1 MDMSTSILSLC
12 VLKYKFIVDPG
23 YKLKRMLLQDGYNWW
38 GTLGI
43 LILVLSKIKRMTKK
57 ILIKCFSLEHS
68 SMMYREIN
76 IFSYVKVE
84 CSMYFHI

>member
-43 LILVLSKIKRMTKK
+43 LILVLSKTCCMTLGKLIYVCVFFIEK
-57 ILIKCFSLEHS
+57 ITVLPKHFDKPVLTVQC
-68 SMMYREIN
+68 N
-76 IFSYVKVE
+76 I
-84 CSMYFHI
+84 